1 MLEVIVVVMFDD
13 VNSVEGER
21 KWELLRPFVYGL
33 QDIFHG
39 LKLAVHENVEN
50 FGFEIITRVGTIFQ
64 PMLFIC
70 YAYGIRVI
78 LYKCAFSS

>member
-1 MLEVIVVVMFDD
+1 MFDK
-13 VNSVEGER
+13 VNVVEGER
-21 KWELLRPFVYGL
+21 KWELLRPFVYRV
-33 QDIFHG
+33 QDILHG

-50 FGFEIITRVGTIFQ
+50 FGFGIFTRVGRIFQ

-70 YAYGIRVI
+70 YAYGIGVI

>member
-1 MLEVIVVVMFDD
+1 MFDK
-13 VNSVEGER
+13 VNAVEGER
-21 KWELLRPFVYGL
+21 KWELLRAFVYGV
-33 QDIFHG
+33 QDILHV

-50 FGFEIITRVGTIFQ
+50 FRFGIFTRVGTISQ